1 MRAMVLA
8 VVIGHLLVV
17 PAWAQVKGRTACPA
31 NAVAASFV
39 IWPKG
44 TLPRYKFVQAMHPCG
59 RAIQCEG
66 SYTQSGSRRCSW
78 N

>member
-1 MRAMVLA
+1 MRAMILA
-8 VVIGHLLVV
+8 LVTGLLTVA
-17 PAWAQVKGRTACPA
+17 PAWAQGKGACPA

-44 TLPRYKFVQAMHPCG
+44 TLPRYKFVQARHPCG
-59 RAIQCEG
+59 RSIQCEG
-66 SYTQSGSRRCSW
+66 SYTQNGPRRCSW